1 MIVVEL
7 LWLELFI
14 QIFMVCCTS
23 DWAYGT
29 KYVVRNINMLLN
41 THLVKYIWN
50 VFSSQI

>member
-1 MIVVEL
+1 MIVVEFL
-7 LWLELFI
+7 MTWTFYTNI
-14 QIFMVCCTS
+14 HGMS